1 MYYLQDEPRQKAYNV
16 YSNMSS
22 YFKGREGGAASSFNS
37 VRFYNNQ
44 AKNKRAELIEKY
56 NTELAVAVHT
66 GDNWIGHIRKKIT
79 DYNTRYIWL
88 RLICTKIAWHWLQV
102 YEEFEIT
109 EYFYQK

>member
-1 MYYLQDEPRQKAYNV
+1 MFRSLQETDESRNSSQAERLAKASVNSQKQSDEYSRVNLFAHMYYLQDEPRQKAYNV

-56 NTELAVAVHT
+56 NTEVAVAVHT
-66 GDNWIGHIRKKIT
+66 GDN
-79 DYNTRYIWL
+79 
-88 RLICTKIAWHWLQV
+88 
-102 YEEFEIT
+102 
-109 EYFYQK
+109 